1 MIRWELSRSR
11 SPSWWVVLSMVG
23 GSGIGGVWIASFFR
37 IEFLVANAAT
47 QSAPE
52 IWFAGTL
59 RGFGLVPVGSLLELM
74 FSGGN
79 GSRFENLLGL
89 IFSALSWLKAFLFW
103 VGVDCLVSWVFM
115 ALVIIDER
123 SDIEGVWLR
132 GLNELSF

>member
-1 MIRWELSRSR
+1 MIRWELSRSM

-59 RGFGLVPVGSLLELM
+59 RGFGLVPVGSLLVLM

-79 GSRFENLLGL
+79 GSRFETFLGL
-89 IFSALSWLKAFLFW
+89 VFSALSWLGGFLFRL
-103 VGVDCLVSWVFM
+103 GVDCLLSWVFI
-115 ALVIIDER
+115 ALVINDDKL
-123 SDIEGVWLR
+123 DIEGVWL
-132 GLNELSF
+132 GDLN